1 MPQKKET
8 GRCFIMDWYII
19 GYSKIQEST
28 KLTFNASL
36 LTKLE
41 DLKSKIYRT
50 KYRESPKSER
60 NVLLSASSV
69 INIYETKRLQDT
81 EQIKQILIYKIFKI
95 LIEIF
100 SGQFCKFDRTLSD
113 VFFTKTVYPATL
125 QCLSTYRCLSSTKK
139 RL

>member
-8 GRCFIMDWYII
+8 GTGFIMEWCII

-69 INIYETKRLQDT
+69 INIY
-81 EQIKQILIYKIFKI
+81 
-95 LIEIF
+95 
-100 SGQFCKFDRTLSD
+100 
-113 VFFTKTVYPATL
+113 
-125 QCLSTYRCLSSTKK
+125 
-139 RL
+139 